1 MFVECSHVHVAII
14 SSSLLSIFLLTASLP
29 GFSLSV
35 KSAMN
40 TWYITFDGY
49 THSFI
54 LRLYLWMELLGH
66 RVWIRLAPVYIEFCQ
81 LVEAIHISP
90 VIYERSS
97 CSTSVSTL
105 MNVSL
110 FSFCPFRWS
119 LEVLRCSFNLC
130 VCSVVQS
137 CLTLCNPMDCSPSGS
152 SMHEIFQARIL
163 EWVAISSGR
172 GSSLPRDWIHITCI
186 VGEFFCHWAT
196 WETQF

>member
-29 GFSLSV
+29 GFCLSV

-49 THSFI
+49 THLFI

-137 CLTLCNPMDCSPSGS
+137 CLTLCNPWTVAHQAPLCMRFFRQEYWSGLPFPPVGDLPYPGIESTSP
-152 SMHEIFQARIL
+152 AL
-163 EWVAISSGR
+163 
-172 GSSLPRDWIHITCI
+172 
-186 VGEFFCHWAT
+186 
-196 WETQF
+196 